1 MRILFT
7 IDPTWSDEEIHAFLA
22 DLRGRA
28 LDQKTELE
36 ADLDDPDPSSDGI
49 GRGADTSTTDT

>member
-7 IDPTWSDEEIHAFLA
+7 IDPTWSDEEMHAFLA
-22 DLRGRA
+22 DLRRRA

-36 ADLDDPDPSSDGI
+36 ADLDDPGPILMASAE
-49 GRGADTSTTDT
+49 GADTSTTDT